1 MLYIRVKYLPII
13 SFQIHLQGYL
23 NRTAEVCFNHYTNQI
38 YEKHTEIIA
47 DCECGVSVNEQLLF
61 VVCSNTHLVW
71 LMVWVVYD
79 GRSEQTHIK
88 DASPV

>member
-13 SFQIHLQGYL
+13 SFQIHIQGYL

-47 DCECGVSVNEQLLF
+47 DCECGVSVN
-61 VVCSNTHLVW
+61 
-71 LMVWVVYD
+71 
-79 GRSEQTHIK
+79 
-88 DASPV
+88 